1 MITSRD
7 FCCGGGGSGPINSF
21 TTHKIIRSVVNYCP
35 NVIHLDFKSSVG
47 VCDKTLIKIAS
58 SYPNLK
64 HLNLWDNR
72 MITDEGLCQIAQSCN
87 KLEYLNIS
95 YCRGITDKSLIAIA
109 KSCHNLREFYFNEA
123 YWITDRT
130 ISCILNS
137 CPNLRC
143 LGIPSSRGK
152 IKDASIL
159 VQTHLK
165 LEYLDFAHV
174 MAFRDDSLIV
184 AIIKSSP
191 NLKHFDISHNDIR
204 DEVVEAVASTC
215 HKLEY
220 LDLGGCEFITKPS
233 ICNVIRSCPKLQH
246 LELGYCDISDT
257 TIKEIAHSC
266 LNLKYLS
273 LEDCENI
280 SEKIIKRLNPS
291 IHIEGYDSSYEQSDS
306 GSSDTSDSD
315 PNEDIQSENTPP
327 LIPDPLRVSRSIIF
341 TSGPNRM
348 VLTNTLNVTD
358 LISAIRVSSELT
370 DSERINLLNSL
381 ARAIN
386 Q

>member
-1 MITSRD
+1 MAQLLRSNDPKGLNIFDLPELLEQILYYLEIDRSLYPALFVNRLWYK
-7 FCCGGGGSGPINSF
+7 CGIPLLWRRVELRGNDIHYGHYFPDEYNYCERYRTRLESF
-21 TTHKIIRSVVNYCP
+21 IKLICEEKKPVYASNLKSLKISYYHSITHKIIRSVVNYCP

-174 MAFRDDSLIV
+174 MPF
-184 AIIKSSP
+184 
-191 NLKHFDISHNDIR
+191 
-204 DEVVEAVASTC
+204 
-215 HKLEY
+215 
-220 LDLGGCEFITKPS
+220 
-233 ICNVIRSCPKLQH
+233 
-246 LELGYCDISDT
+246 
-257 TIKEIAHSC
+257 
-266 LNLKYLS
+266 
-273 LEDCENI
+273 
-280 SEKIIKRLNPS
+280 
-291 IHIEGYDSSYEQSDS
+291 
-306 GSSDTSDSD
+306 
-315 PNEDIQSENTPP
+315 
-327 LIPDPLRVSRSIIF
+327 
-341 TSGPNRM
+341 
-348 VLTNTLNVTD
+348 
-358 LISAIRVSSELT
+358 
-370 DSERINLLNSL
+370 
-381 ARAIN
+381 
-386 Q
+386 

>member
-1 MITSRD
+1 
-7 FCCGGGGSGPINSF
+7 
-21 TTHKIIRSVVNYCP
+21 
-35 NVIHLDFKSSVG
+35 VG

-95 YCRGITDKSLIAIA
+95 YCNSITDESLIKIA
-109 KSCHNLREFYFNEA
+109 ESCHNLREFYFNEA
-123 YWITDRT
+123 YWIADRT

-174 MAFRDDSLIV
+174 MAFRNDSLIV
-184 AIIKSSP
+184 AIIRSSP
-191 NLKHFDISHNDIR
+191 NLKRFNISGNDIG

-215 HKLEY
+215 HELEY
-220 LDLGGCEFITKPS
+220 LDLGGCGFITESS

-246 LELGYCDISDT
+246 LELGFCDISNR
-257 TIKEIAHSC
+257 TIEEIARSC
-266 LNLKYLS
+266 PNLKYLDLDS
-273 LEDCENI
+273 CEKNV
-280 SEKIIKRLNPS
+280 SRKVVKRLNPS
-291 IHIEGYDSSYEQSDS
+291 IHIENYDSIYEWSDS
-306 GSSDTSDSD
+306 ESNSDTSDPD
-315 PNEDIQSENTPP
+315 DDNEQNLEEPP
-327 LIPDPLRVSRSIIF
+327 SPISLFRGSSLDR
-341 TSGPNRM
+341 
-348 VLTNTLNVTD
+348 TD
-358 LISAIRVSSELT
+358 LISAINNYIRETGGIIPNYSAWFT
-370 DSERINLLNSL
+370 NNFIY
-381 ARAIN
+381 
-386 Q
+386 